1 MSQLNVSI
9 GADLREED
17 FRPIEAS
24 VIILHGEDHFEA
36 GTFCRS
42 SSAKFSRKV
51 KLVVNSSLP
60 KQVQAGHGGRR
71 TVWRDCADNAAKSI
85 ALQGILIGV
94 LRLRKPQRRCRIT
107 APMDGRLMMLPE

>member
-1 MSQLNVSI
+1 MVRSRAC
-9 GADLREED
+9 GPEGD

-36 GTFCRS
+36 WTFCRS

-51 KLVVNSSLP
+51 KLVVNSSWP
-60 KQVQAGHGGRR
+60 KQVQAGHSGLR

-85 ALQGILIGV
+85 ALQGTLIGSPPV
-94 LRLRKPQRRCRIT
+94 YCGSGSLNAGAGSRL
-107 APMDGRLMMLPE
+107 

>member
-1 MSQLNVSI
+1 MVRSRTSFPE
-9 GADLREED
+9 GD

-51 KLVVNSSLP
+51 KLVV
-60 KQVQAGHGGRR
+60 KF
-71 TVWRDCADNAAKSI
+71 
-85 ALQGILIGV
+85 ILAETSPSGSRWPAHRLARLCRQRGQEHRPSRYLDWQPPGV
-94 LRLRKPQRRCRIT
+94 LRLRKPQRRCRI
-107 APMDGRLMMLPE
+107 AALIDGRLLILAE